1 MTMTF
6 DTRNAVQRL
15 IKGGLSETQ
24 ADAVVDVTRDAT
36 SQLVPKDAWETA
48 LDRTKDELRGDHD
61 RLRLE
66 LRGDHDRLRLEVRGD
81 LEHAIHTLTW
91 RMFGLGLA
99 IAGATIAILRLT

>member
-1 MTMTF
+1 MAIVF

-24 ADAVVDVTRDAT
+24 ADAVVDVTSDAT

-61 RLRLE
+61 RLRTE

-99 IAGATIAILRLT
+99 IAGTTIAILRLT

>member
-1 MTMTF
+1 MTMIF

-36 SQLVPKDAWETA
+36 SQLVTKDDLETA
-48 LDRTKDELRGDHD
+48 LDRVRDQL
-61 RLRLE
+61 
-66 LRGDHDRLRLEVRGD
+66 RGD
-81 LEHAIHTLTW
+81 LEHALHALTW

>member
-1 MTMTF
+1 MAIMF

-24 ADAVVDVTRDAT
+24 ADAVVDVTSDAT

-48 LDRTKDELRGDHD
+48 LDRMRDQL
-61 RLRLE
+61 
-66 LRGDHDRLRLEVRGD
+66 RGD
-81 LEHAIHTLTW
+81 LEHALHVQTW

-99 IAGATIAILRLT
+99 IAGAVIAILRLT

>member
-1 MTMTF
+1 MAIVF

-24 ADAVVDVTRDAT
+24 ADAVVDVTSDAT

>member
-1 MTMTF
+1 MTMIF

-36 SQLVPKDAWETA
+36 SRFV
-48 LDRTKDELRGDHD
+48 TKDDMEAAHNRTRDVL
-61 RLRLE
+61 
-66 LRGDHDRLRLEVRGD
+66 RGD
-81 LEHAIHTLTW
+81 LEHALHMLTW

-99 IAGATIAILRLT
+99 IAGLTVALLRLT

>member
-1 MTMTF
+1 MAIVF

-24 ADAVVDVTRDAT
+24 ADAVVDVTSDAT

-66 LRGDHDRLRLEVRGD
+66 LRGDHDRLRLEARGD

>member
-1 MTMTF
+1 MAIVF

-24 ADAVVDVTRDAT
+24 ADAVVDVTSDAT
-36 SQLVPKDAWETA
+36 SQLVPKDTWETA
-48 LDRTKDELRGDHD
+48 LDRIRDELRGDHD

-66 LRGDHDRLRLEVRGD
+66 WRGD

-99 IAGATIAILRLT
+99 IAGVTIAILRLT

>member
-1 MTMTF
+1 MT
-6 DTRNAVQRL
+6 
-15 IKGGLSETQ
+15 S
-24 ADAVVDVTRDAT
+24 DAT

-48 LDRTKDELRGDHD
+48 LDRTRDELRGDHD
-61 RLRLE
+61 RLSTELRGDHDRLRTE